1 MAYNRHTGI
10 RIIKNISKL
19 KRNVNY
25 LILIIKNVVVDSPQ
39 IPFDQFLILS
49 LKLSEVTIS
58 TVLYSVFENCHF
70 YSQKHSTAFH

>member
-10 RIIKNISKL
+10 SIIKNISKL

-25 LILIIKNVVVDSPQ
+25 LILIIKNVVVDSSQ
-39 IPFDQFLILS
+39 IPFNQFLILS

-58 TVLYSVFENCHF
+58 TVLYSVL
-70 YSQKHSTAFH
+70 